1 MSAKTKKPLAPGKVS
16 LGNKIAFACGD
27 IFGGGSFNIINFLF
41 TPFLTLVVGIPMVYL
56 TPILLLTK
64 VWDGII
70 DPFIG
75 KITDAKRP
83 GKFGKRRFFML
94 IFAPLVLVGFILLFF
109 PWNLIMTQVWAK
121 CLLVVLVYMLYA
133 TAQSFVLIP
142 YYSHASEMTDD
153 FNERN
158 RTNAVR
164 LGFSIMSSLICV
176 AVPGM
181 IASPQKGSTSYIIMA
196 ATFGGIFMVSVL
208 VAALFSREQVISPAV
223 KSKFDIKDF
232 VRPLKMATYRRHLGM
247 QMCASFG
254 MAVMSSF
261 FFTLCDFFLR
271 RNTYFEYSKLVL
283 QLGGADHVTRFP
295 LATAA
300 AAAMFLAQVI
310 ALPIYLRIIKKRS
323 KRFAY
328 ITGAIVWIVV
338 AAFMIFLTG
347 EGEGVTTKIG
357 LKDGELHGYVTSGQ
371 GVPDPLIIIFGL
383 FLGLGI
389 GGTVFVPHSAF
400 GDVCDV
406 GELYFGERTEGN
418 FSGLNNFLNTTAQA
432 IGLAIPPLIIG
443 LAGYVETDYVGVEDT
458 VKLAKYGLQN
468 ITLNNGD
475 MAIYPFND
483 LQWQYT
489 VSNGVVQVMPLQQ
502 PEAAQVA
509 IKLTFILLPII
520 IVGLGIFIS
529 SRYQLTNKLQA
540 QIVALNRRS
549 DKGSEEWQA
558 EREKLL
564 AALGEKTDKLPVI
577 SAERQ
582 EESLAEGELQETN
595 QTDENVAASSTDTS
609 SDEGKD

>member
-1 MSAKTKKPLAPGKVS
+1 MRAKTKKPLAPGKVS
-16 LGNKIAFACGD
+16 LGNKLAFACGD

-41 TPFLTLVVGIPMVYL
+41 TPFLTLIVGIPMIYL

-94 IFAPLVLVGFILLFF
+94 IFAPLVLVGFVLLFF
-109 PWNLIMTQVWAK
+109 PWNLVTTEVWAK

-153 FNERN
+153 FTERN

-164 LGFSIMSSLICV
+164 LAFSILSSLICV
-176 AVPGM
+176 AVPGR
-181 IASPQKGSTSYIIMA
+181 IASPTNPAVFKDNPSLSYIIMA

-208 VAALFSREQVISPAV
+208 VAALFSREQVVTPAI
-223 KSKFDIKDF
+223 KTKFDF
-232 VRPLKMATYRRHLGM
+232 ASFFRPLKMATYRRHLGM

-261 FFTLCDFFLR
+261 FFTLCDFVLR
-271 RNTYFEYSKLVL
+271 RNTYLAVSINSELR
-283 QLGGADHVTRFP
+283 RFP
-295 LATAA
+295 IATVA

-310 ALPIYLRIIKKRS
+310 ALPIYLKIIKKRS

-338 AAFMIFLTG
+338 AALMSFLPV
-347 EGEGVTTKIG
+347 EGDVKVTDG
-357 LKDGELHGYVTSGQ
+357 LVSTVKGA
-371 GVPDPLIIIFGL
+371 PDWLLICFGL
-383 FLGLGI
+383 LLGLGI

-432 IGLAIPPLIIG
+432 VGLAIPPAVIG
-443 LAGYVETDYVGVEDT
+443 LAGYVETKYVELGQ
-458 VKLAKYGLQN
+458 LQN
-468 ITLNNGD
+468 HLAEYGDLASKYTEGMTFGTFTQNGLIWQFTVGNN
-475 MAIYPFND
+475 
-483 LQWQYT
+483 
-489 VSNGVVQVMPLQQ
+489 VVQLMPLQQ
-502 PEAAQVA
+502 PDAAQIA
-509 IKLTFILLPII
+509 IKLTFILLPIF

-529 SRYQLTNKLQA
+529 SRYKLTAKLQER
-540 QIVALNRRS
+540 IVNLNRRA
-549 DKGSEEWQA
+549 DKGGEEWQT
-558 EREKLL
+558 ERKELL
-564 AALGEKTDKLPVI
+564 AALGENTDKLPEIDVSADETQQDNEQI
-577 SAERQ
+577 SETSASEQRGSDGGSASG
-582 EESLAEGELQETN
+582 EEH
-595 QTDENVAASSTDTS
+595 
-609 SDEGKD
+609 SDKSEQ

>member
-1 MSAKTKKPLAPGKVS
+1 MSTKTRVKKPLSPGHVS

-41 TPFLTLVVGIPMVYL
+41 TPFLTLVVGIPMLYL

-109 PWNLIMTQVWAK
+109 PWNICVDQDWAK
-121 CLLVVLVYMLYA
+121 CFLVVFVYMLYA

-153 FNERN
+153 FTERN

-181 IASPQKGSTSYIIMA
+181 IASPEKGSTSYIIMA

-208 VAALFSREQVISPAV
+208 VAALFSREQVVTPAV
-223 KSKFDIKDF
+223 RSRFDIKDF

-261 FFTLCDFFLR
+261 FFTLCDFVLR
-271 RNTYFEYSKLVL
+271 RNTYLTFNTSVET
-283 QLGGADHVTRFP
+283 LGRFP
-295 LATAA
+295 IATVA

-310 ALPIYLRIIKKRS
+310 ALPVYLRIIKKKS

-328 ITGAIVWIVV
+328 ITGAIVWITV
-338 AAFMIFLTG
+338 AAFMIFLPA
-347 EGEGVTTKIG
+347 EGSVDIANGSIVTKEGAPNW
-357 LKDGELHGYVTSGQ
+357 L
-371 GVPDPLIIIFGL
+371 LICFGL
-383 FLGLGI
+383 LLGLGI

-432 IGLAIPPLIIG
+432 VGLAIPPLIIG
-443 LAGYVETDYVGVEDT
+443 LAGYVETDY
-458 VKLAKYGLQN
+458 LATDNVSGLVKYGLGGVALDSGA
-468 ITLNNGD
+468 TGL
-475 MAIYPFND
+475 FNYKD
-483 LQWQYT
+483 LVWKYT
-489 VSNGVVQVMPLQQ
+489 VGDTGVVQLMPIQQ
-502 PEAAQVA
+502 PESAQIA

-529 SRYQLTNKLQA
+529 SRYQLTSKLQA
-540 QIVALNRRS
+540 QIVALNRRE
-549 DKGSEEWQA
+549 DKGSEQWQA
-558 EREKLL
+558 ERKELL
-564 AALGEKTDKLPVI
+564 AALGENADKLPEI
-577 SAERQ
+577 TFAEQ
-582 EESLAEGELQETN
+582 AVDTQPESDGIDPSEETAVDKK
-595 QTDENVAASSTDTS
+595 DE
-609 SDEGKD
+609 

>member
-1 MSAKTKKPLAPGKVS
+1 MSKSREQKLPSGKVS
-16 LGNKIAFACGD
+16 LGNKLAFACGD

-41 TPFLTLVVGIPMVYL
+41 TPFLTLIVGIPMVYL

-75 KITDAKRP
+75 KITDAKQP
-83 GKFGKRRFFML
+83 GKLGKRRFFML
-94 IFAPLVLVGFILLFF
+94 IFAPLVLVGFVLLFF
-109 PWNLIMTQVWAK
+109 PWNLVVTQVWAK
-121 CLLVVLVYMLYA
+121 CLLVVIVYMLYA

-164 LGFSIMSSLICV
+164 LAFSIMSSLICV

-181 IASPQKGSTSYIIMA
+181 IASPTNPAVFKNDPSLSYIVMA
-196 ATFGGIFMVSVL
+196 ATFGGIFMVSIL
-208 VAALFSREQVISPAV
+208 VAALFSREQVISPAI
-223 KSKFDIKDF
+223 KTKFDF
-232 VRPLKMATYRRHLGM
+232 ASFFRPLKMGTYRRHLGM

-261 FFTLCDFFLR
+261 FFTLCDFVLR
-271 RNTYFEYSKLVL
+271 RNTYLLVSTDL
-283 QLGGADHVTRFP
+283 SGATGRFP
-295 LATAA
+295 IATVA
-300 AAAMFLAQVI
+300 AAAMFLAQVV
-310 ALPIYLRIIKKRS
+310 ALPIYLSIIKKKS

-338 AAFMIFLTG
+338 AAFMVFLPQ
-347 EGEGVTTKIG
+347 EGNAQVVANSAKTIEGA
-357 LKDGELHGYVTSGQ
+357 
-371 GVPDPLIIIFGL
+371 PDWLLIAFGL
-383 FLGLGI
+383 MLGLGI

-443 LAGYVETDYVGVEDT
+443 LAGYVETDYIATTDT
-458 VKLAKYGLQN
+458 ARLAELGITNSLSAGDIATFSYNGLQ
-468 ITLNNGD
+468 
-475 MAIYPFND
+475 
-483 LQWQYT
+483 WKYT
-489 VSNGVVQVMPLQQ
+489 VGNQG
-502 PEAAQVA
+502 EAAQTA

-520 IVGLGIFIS
+520 IVGLGIYVS
-529 SRYQLTNKLQA
+529 CRYKLTANLQ
-540 QIVALNRRS
+540 QRIVDLNRRS
-549 DKGSEEWQA
+549 DKGSEAWLA
-558 EREKLL
+558 ERKELL
-564 AALGEKTDKLPVI
+564 GALDENVDKLPELTF
-577 SAERQ
+577 AP
-582 EESLAEGELQETN
+582 ADTEGT
-595 QTDENVAASSTDTS
+595 AATVES
-609 SDEGKD
+609 SDPDAPTEQ